1 MVFRYQVYDNLL
13 EQLTFENA
21 SLCDTADYAL
31 LPNGTVSVLN
41 RERQDSVDGP
51 ERALNGIATC
61 PANAPPACAVQLDGV
76 PVAAPYYIVQL
87 GPLEQKQY
95 QYGIVSDPF
104 GLSLFILARNV
115 TDYYARFDAEV
126 LAWCKAHGFTTPIN
140 APLKTVQEGCTYW

>member
-1 MVFRYQVYDNLL
+1 M
-13 EQLTFENA
+13 
-21 SLCDTADYAL
+21 
-31 LPNGTVSVLN
+31 LN

-51 ERALNGIATC
+51 ERALTGIATC
-61 PANAPPACAVQLDGV
+61 PADAPPACTVQLAGV

-87 GPLEQKQY
+87 GPLEGAAGAQQY

-126 LAWCKAHGFTTPIN
+126 LAWCKAHGFTTLVN
-140 APLKTVQEGCTYW
+140 EPLKTVHEGCTYW